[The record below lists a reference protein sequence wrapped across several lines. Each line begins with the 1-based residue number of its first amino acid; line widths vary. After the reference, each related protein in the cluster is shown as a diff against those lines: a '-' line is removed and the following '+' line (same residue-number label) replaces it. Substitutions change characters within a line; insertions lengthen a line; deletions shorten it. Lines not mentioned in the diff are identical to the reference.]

1 MIIDTGIV
9 FKSTVEA
16 APVPE
21 LIIRRPFTST
31 KVRCEPKPRKSID
44 ALPPEPLLIPGF
56 VIAPPVAVI
65 FCSTESTDTAPE
77 AAISSAPI
85 IVTGLAVSISARLM
99 REPVT

>member
-16 APVPE
+16 APVPDA
-21 LIIRRPFTST
+21 IIRRPLTRT
-31 KVRCEPKPRKSID
+31 NVRLLPRPRKSIR
-44 ALPPEPLLIPGF
+44 ALPPEPLLIPGL

-65 FCSTESTDTAPE
+65 FCNTLSMLVAPI
-77 AAISSAPI
+77 ALISSAPI
-85 IVTGLAVSISARLM
+85 IVTGLAFSMSERLM